1 MKLKYRRRI
10 FTKHS
15 LGITPNS
22 ININRWSFFPFLFEQ
37 KYPLTSVLQN
47 SFSEKS
53 YKIISKISVEE
64 LLFIALLLLFSCE
77 FTEFFRNVIFWKT
90 SEHHDA
96 CFTCFLVSSLYT
108 CFLFLCIIYLFS
120 QFRFNYLVS
129 VL

>member
-37 KYPLTSVLQN
+37 KYLLTSVLQN

-64 LLFIALLLLFSCE
+64 VRTLLLMFSWE
-77 FTEFFRNVIFWKT
+77 FTEFFRNVIFRKT